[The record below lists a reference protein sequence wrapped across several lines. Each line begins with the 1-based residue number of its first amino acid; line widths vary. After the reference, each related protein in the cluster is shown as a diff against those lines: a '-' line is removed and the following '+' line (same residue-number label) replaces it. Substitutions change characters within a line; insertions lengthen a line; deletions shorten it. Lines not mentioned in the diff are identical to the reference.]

1 MFGGVAVRRD
11 GPCTDSGASE
21 RMWPFLSRV
30 RGVAL
35 RWPRLK
41 GQTKRRELL
50 SQILLQGRKPQTALE
65 KDTWR
70 SEGQEAASRRWLT
83 VSVEGN
89 IGSGKSTFIQHFGKL
104 GEVEAVS
111 EPVEKWRNLHGHN
124 LFKLMYDNP
133 VRWSHTFQTYV
144 QLTMAQ
150 SHLQP
155 CTAPVK
161 LMERSIHSARYIFV
175 ENMYQSGVMSEAEYH
190 VYNEWYKA
198 ILGYVDCGVDL
209 IVYLRTNPELVHA
222 RIKDRARD
230 EEQQIPLEY
239 IKALHS
245 SYENWIFEE
254 KYPLLAPVLVIDAND
269 ELSTMYKKYKH
280 YTNMILRRKA
290 MLNLLAY

>member
-198 ILGYVDCGVDL
+198 MLGYVDCGVDL

-239 IKALHS
+239 IKAFTVAMRTGS
-245 SYENWIFEE
+245 
-254 KYPLLAPVLVIDAND
+254 
-269 ELSTMYKKYKH
+269 
-280 YTNMILRRKA
+280 LRRSTLCWPLCLSL
-290 MLNLLAY
+290 MQMMNYQPCIRSTSIIPI